1 MAKALVADALLQIG
15 EAAERTQLTQR
26 TLRYYEEKG
35 LLPAPSRMDGGFR
48 LYSDADLERLER
60 IKTLKDLLGFS
71 LAEIKEMLD
80 AEDVRLQIR
89 AEWDRGADVAEKAA
103 KLAVAR
109 ESTLKQIAL
118 IDDKMRKMATT
129 RHEFVDRIARYDQL
143 FEQWRQPIPAASD
156 DAAPASLWEVI
167 GEMGRDVPD
176 GGPVAATA
184 G

>member
-1 MAKALVADALLQIG
+1 MTKEPSPDSLLQIG

-48 LYSDADLERLER
+48 LYSESDLERLER

-89 AEWDRGADVAEKAA
+89 AEWDKGADVAEKAA

-129 RHEFVDRIARYDQL
+129 RQELVDRIARYDQL
-143 FEQWRQPIPAASD
+143 FEQWQQPVP
-156 DAAPASLWEVI
+156 APAIE
-167 GEMGRDVPD
+167 
-176 GGPVAATA
+176 PVASTIWEAIDEIVA
-184 G
+184 AVPAER